1 LNEEKNEKLAK
12 KKQMI
17 ETEHLFYSAV
27 PCAAKVFGF
36 DNYVDIIDGVNQITG
51 KGDSYLYLKF
61 TPISDGQFD
70 SFSIKADSSSFEVA
84 YDFLNC
90 EGRTDIKVRPN
101 KDDGYCH
108 FIDQANSLE
117 FFNFDSTG
125 PIYIGIKLTGK
136 ATVTVMTRENIN
148 LHGEG
153 GSIKLKYISNYQ
165 AYHYQSSDIGVLSI
179 KATSEMSN
187 NEIQLYH
194 NTEDYRRDKT
204 IYPRQSHYCMK
215 SNGKGT
221 TSLTIPS
228 LQGDGQQHHFG
239 VQIEKLDKVKFDF
252 DFVAITEIEVNKA
265 RDNDFDNAITIPF
278 QVKVKK
284 GNYLINVQS
293 NTNNEC
299 NVYVDYEGCTY
310 GLNKL
315 PNKRNY
321 CLSSTFNKSKGTCS
335 VTLAMDEDATTVYF
349 GIESTK
355 KQNMSFEVISNPKLL
370 FLE

>member
-1 LNEEKNEKLAK
+1 MKR
-12 KKQMI
+12 QMI
-17 ETEHLFYSAV
+17 ESEHLFYSAV

-36 DNYVDIIDGVNQITG
+36 EGDDSSYVDITDGFNHITG
-51 KGDSYLYLKF
+51 KGDSYLYLRF
-61 TPISDGQFD
+61 SPISEGQFD
-70 SFSIKADSSSFEVA
+70 SFSIKADSNFEVA

-108 FIDQANSLE
+108 FIDQTNSAE

-136 ATVTVMTRENIN
+136 ATVTVMTRENID

-165 AYHYQSSDIGVLSI
+165 AYHYQASDIGVLSI
-179 KATSEMSN
+179 KATAEMSN
-187 NEIQLYH
+187 NDIQLYH
-194 NTEDYRRDKT
+194 NTEDCRRDKT

-215 SNGKGT
+215 SSGKVT

-228 LQGDGQQHHFG
+228 LQGDGQLHHFG
-239 VQIEKLDKVKFDF
+239 VQIGKLDKVKFDF
-252 DFVAITEIEVNKA
+252 DFLAITEVEVNKA
-265 RDNDFDNAITIPF
+265 SDYNFDNAITIPF
-278 QVKVKK
+278 QVKLKK
-284 GNYLINVQS
+284 GDYIINVQS
-293 NTNNEC
+293 NPNNEC

-315 PNKRNY
+315 PNKRSY
-321 CLSSTFNKSKGTCS
+321 CLSSIFNKSKETCS
-335 VTLAMDEDATTVYF
+335 VALTMDEDATVYF

-355 KQNMSFEVISNPKLL
+355 KQNMSFAVFSNPKLL